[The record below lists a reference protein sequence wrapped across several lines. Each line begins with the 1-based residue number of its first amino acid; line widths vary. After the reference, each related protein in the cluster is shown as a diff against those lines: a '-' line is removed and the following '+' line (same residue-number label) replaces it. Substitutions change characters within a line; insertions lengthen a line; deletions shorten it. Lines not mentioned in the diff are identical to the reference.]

1 MAVPPSSTNVFQML
15 KDVFNKANGYEILNT
30 DVKTKTLEGAEF
42 KTSGSSNMDTNRVT
56 GTQENKYKLPQQV
69 HPSFVNVD
77 KLVKDIINM
86 RNGNGIPN
94 TDVKTKTSEGAEF
107 KTFGSSNMDTNRVT
121 GTQENK
127 YELPQQVHPSST
139 NVDQIVKDIINKAKG
154 YGMLDL
160 DVKPIT
166 LEGAEFKTSDSSN
179 MDTNRVTGTQENK
192 YELPQQV
199 PPSFENVDQLVKD
212 IFSKGYGYGM
222 LDLDVKP
229 INLEGAEFK
238 TSGSSNMDTN
248 RVTGTQEN
256 KYKLPQQVTMAVPP
270 SFADLGKSAKDIF
283 NKGYGYGMMNLDV
296 KTKTLEG
303 AEFKTSD
310 SSNMDT
316 NRVTGTQENK
326 NEFPQQVHPSFVNV
340 DKLVKDIFNMRNG
353 NGIPNTDVK
362 TKTSEGAEFKTS
374 DSSNMDT
381 NRVTGTQENK
391 YKLPQQVPP
400 SFVNVD
406 KLVKDIINM
415 RNGNGIP
422 NTDVKTKTSEGA
434 EFKTFGSSNMDT
446 NRVTGFLENKYEF
459 PQQVNMAVHPSC
471 TNFFPMMK
479 DICNKAKGNGMMNT
493 DVKTKTSEGAEFKTS
508 GSSNMD
514 TNRVTGTQENKY
526 ELPQQVTMAVPP
538 SFADLGKSAKDIFN
552 KGYGYGM
559 MNLDVKTKSSEGAEF
574 KTSGSMNMDTNR
586 VTGTQENQYKWPQ
599 HGLTFTEKWTTEN
612 TFGAGV
618 CVEDKIAKGL
628 KLSFDTMFSPN
639 TGKTSNLLKT
649 AYKREYLNAGLDVD
663 LDFAGPTLH
672 GAAVGGYKGWLG
684 GCQMTYDSAKS
695 KMTQGNISLG
705 YKTEYTQIHTN
716 IEDGKGFFGSIY
728 QKVNDK
734 LETAM
739 NMGWRH
745 DSNTT
750 SFGIAAKYQLDS
762 SAFISAKVNNSGL
775 LGLGYTQS
783 LRPGIKLTLSAL
795 LDGKNINAGG
805 HKLGLGLE
813 MET

>member
-199 PPSFENVDQLVKD
+199 PPSSTNVDQKV
-212 IFSKGYGYGM
+212 
-222 LDLDVKP
+222 
-229 INLEGAEFK
+229 
-238 TSGSSNMDTN
+238 
-248 RVTGTQEN
+248 
-256 KYKLPQQVTMAVPP
+256 
-270 SFADLGKSAKDIF
+270 KDIF
-283 NKGYGYGMMNLDV
+283 NKADGYGIPNTDV
-296 KTKTLEG
+296 KTKTSEG

-340 DKLVKDIFNMRNG
+340 DKLVKDIFNMRNGYGMMNTDVKTKTSEGAEFKTSGSSNMDTNRVTGTQENKNEFPQQVPPSSTNVFQKAKDIFSNAIG

>member
-353 NGIPNTDVK
+353 YGMMNTDVKTKTSEGAEFKTSGSSNMDTNRVTGTQENKNEFPQQVPPSSTNVFQKAKDIFSNAIGNGIPNTDVK

-459 PQQVNMAVHPSC
+459 PQQ
-471 TNFFPMMK
+471 
-479 DICNKAKGNGMMNT
+479 
-493 DVKTKTSEGAEFKTS
+493 
-508 GSSNMD
+508 
-514 TNRVTGTQENKY
+514 
-526 ELPQQVTMAVPP
+526 VPP

>member
-238 TSGSSNMDTN
+238 TS
-248 RVTGTQEN
+248 
-256 KYKLPQQVTMAVPP
+256 
-270 SFADLGKSAKDIF
+270 
-283 NKGYGYGMMNLDV
+283 
-296 KTKTLEG
+296 
-303 AEFKTSD
+303 D

-340 DKLVKDIFNMRNG
+340 DKLVKDIFNMRNGYGMMNTDVKTKTSEGAEFKTSGSSNMDTNRVTGTQENKNEFPQQVPPSSTNVFQKAKDIFSNAIG

>member
-340 DKLVKDIFNMRNG
+340 DKLVKDIF
-353 NGIPNTDVK
+353 
-362 TKTSEGAEFKTS
+362 
-374 DSSNMDT
+374 
-381 NRVTGTQENK
+381 
-391 YKLPQQVPP
+391 
-400 SFVNVD
+400 
-406 KLVKDIINM
+406 NM

>member
-256 KYKLPQQVTMAVPP
+256 KYKLPQQVHP
-270 SFADLGKSAKDIF
+270 SFVNVDKLVKDIF
-283 NKGYGYGMMNLDV
+283 NMRNGYGMMNTDV
-296 KTKTLEG
+296 KTKTSEG
-303 AEFKTSD
+303 AEFKTSG

-326 NEFPQQVHPSFVNV
+326 NEFPQQVPPSSTNV
-340 DKLVKDIFNMRNG
+340 FQKAKDIFSNAIG

>member
-353 NGIPNTDVK
+353 YGMMNTDVKTKTSEGAEFKTSGSSNMDTNRVTGTQENKNEFPQQVPPSSTNVFQKAKDIFSNAIGNGIPNTDVK

-422 NTDVKTKTSEGA
+422 
-434 EFKTFGSSNMDT
+434 
-446 NRVTGFLENKYEF
+446 
-459 PQQVNMAVHPSC
+459 
-471 TNFFPMMK
+471 
-479 DICNKAKGNGMMNT
+479 NT

>member
-353 NGIPNTDVK
+353 YGMMNTDVKTKTSEGAEFKTSGSSNMDTNRVTGTQENKNEFPQQVPPSSTNVFQKAKDIFSNAIGNGIPNTDVK

-391 YKLPQQVPP
+391 YKLPQQV
-400 SFVNVD
+400 
-406 KLVKDIINM
+406 
-415 RNGNGIP
+415 
-422 NTDVKTKTSEGA
+422 
-434 EFKTFGSSNMDT
+434 
-446 NRVTGFLENKYEF
+446 
-459 PQQVNMAVHPSC
+459 NMAVHPSC

-479 DICNKAKGNGMMNT
+479 DICNKAK
-493 DVKTKTSEGAEFKTS
+493 
-508 GSSNMD
+508 
-514 TNRVTGTQENKY
+514 
-526 ELPQQVTMAVPP
+526 
-538 SFADLGKSAKDIFN
+538 
-552 KGYGYGM
+552 GYGM

>member
-353 NGIPNTDVK
+353 YGMMNTDVKTKTSEGAEFKTSGSSNMDTNRVTGTQENKNEFPQQVPPSSTNVFQKAKDIFSNAIGNGIPNTDVK

-391 YKLPQQVPP
+391 YK
-400 SFVNVD
+400 
-406 KLVKDIINM
+406 
-415 RNGNGIP
+415 
-422 NTDVKTKTSEGA
+422 
-434 EFKTFGSSNMDT
+434 
-446 NRVTGFLENKYEF
+446 
-459 PQQVNMAVHPSC
+459 
-471 TNFFPMMK
+471 
-479 DICNKAKGNGMMNT
+479 
-493 DVKTKTSEGAEFKTS
+493 
-508 GSSNMD
+508 
-514 TNRVTGTQENKY
+514 
-526 ELPQQVTMAVPP
+526 LPQQVTMAVPP

>member
-353 NGIPNTDVK
+353 YGMMNTDVKTKTSEGAEFKTSGSSNMDTNRVTGTQENKNEFPQQVPPSSTNVFQKAKDIFSNAIGNGIPNTDVK

-479 DICNKAKGNGMMNT
+479 DICNKAK
-493 DVKTKTSEGAEFKTS
+493 
-508 GSSNMD
+508 
-514 TNRVTGTQENKY
+514 
-526 ELPQQVTMAVPP
+526 
-538 SFADLGKSAKDIFN
+538 
-552 KGYGYGM
+552 GYGM

>member
-353 NGIPNTDVK
+353 YGMMNTDVKTKTSEGAEFKTSGSSNMDTNRVTGTQENKNEFPQQVPPSSTNVFQKAKDIFSNAIGNGIPNTDVK

-459 PQQVNMAVHPSC
+459 
-471 TNFFPMMK
+471 
-479 DICNKAKGNGMMNT
+479 
-493 DVKTKTSEGAEFKTS
+493 
-508 GSSNMD
+508 
-514 TNRVTGTQENKY
+514 
-526 ELPQQVTMAVPP
+526 PQQVTMAVPP

>member
-353 NGIPNTDVK
+353 YGMMNTDVKTKTSEGAEFKTSGSSNMDTNRVTGTQENKNEFPQQVPPSSTNVFQKAKDIFSNAIGNGIPNTDVK

-434 EFKTFGSSNMDT
+434 EFKT
-446 NRVTGFLENKYEF
+446 
-459 PQQVNMAVHPSC
+459 
-471 TNFFPMMK
+471 
-479 DICNKAKGNGMMNT
+479 
-493 DVKTKTSEGAEFKTS
+493 S

-526 ELPQQVTMAVPP
+526 ELPQQVPP

>member
-199 PPSFENVDQLVKD
+199 PPSF
-212 IFSKGYGYGM
+212 
-222 LDLDVKP
+222 
-229 INLEGAEFK
+229 
-238 TSGSSNMDTN
+238 
-248 RVTGTQEN
+248 
-256 KYKLPQQVTMAVPP
+256 
-270 SFADLGKSAKDIF
+270 ADLGKSAKDIF

-340 DKLVKDIFNMRNG
+340 DKLVKDIFNMRNGYGMMNTDVKTKTSEGAEFKTSGSSNMDTNRVTGTQENKNEFPQQVPPSSTNVFQKAKDIFSNAIG

>member
-30 DVKTKTLEGAEF
+30 DVKTKTL
-42 KTSGSSNMDTNRVT
+42 
-56 GTQENKYKLPQQV
+56 
-69 HPSFVNVD
+69 
-77 KLVKDIINM
+77 
-86 RNGNGIPN
+86 
-94 TDVKTKTSEGAEF
+94 
-107 KTFGSSNMDTNRVT
+107 
-121 GTQENK
+121 
-127 YELPQQVHPSST
+127 
-139 NVDQIVKDIINKAKG
+139 
-154 YGMLDL
+154 
-160 DVKPIT
+160 
-166 LEGAEFKTSDSSN
+166 
-179 MDTNRVTGTQENK
+179 
-192 YELPQQV
+192 
-199 PPSFENVDQLVKD
+199 
-212 IFSKGYGYGM
+212 
-222 LDLDVKP
+222 
-229 INLEGAEFK
+229 
-238 TSGSSNMDTN
+238 
-248 RVTGTQEN
+248 
-256 KYKLPQQVTMAVPP
+256 
-270 SFADLGKSAKDIF
+270 
-283 NKGYGYGMMNLDV
+283 
-296 KTKTLEG
+296 
-303 AEFKTSD
+303 
-310 SSNMDT
+310 
-316 NRVTGTQENK
+316 
-326 NEFPQQVHPSFVNV
+326 
-340 DKLVKDIFNMRNG
+340 
-353 NGIPNTDVK
+353 
-362 TKTSEGAEFKTS
+362 
-374 DSSNMDT
+374 
-381 NRVTGTQENK
+381 
-391 YKLPQQVPP
+391 
-400 SFVNVD
+400 
-406 KLVKDIINM
+406 
-415 RNGNGIP
+415 
-422 NTDVKTKTSEGA
+422 EGA

>member
-353 NGIPNTDVK
+353 YGMMNTDVKTKTSEGAEFKTSGSSNMDTNRVTGTQENKNEFPQQVPPSSTNVFQKAKDIFSNAIGNGIPNTDVK

-415 RNGNGIP
+415 RN
-422 NTDVKTKTSEGA
+422 
-434 EFKTFGSSNMDT
+434 
-446 NRVTGFLENKYEF
+446 
-459 PQQVNMAVHPSC
+459 
-471 TNFFPMMK
+471 
-479 DICNKAKGNGMMNT
+479 GNGMMNT